1 MNMPFQHFEYTII
14 LCEGNILIIFT
25 VSSSVVFPEPN
36 LIVPPIETSFGI
48 LLTKIS
54 SIARLV
60 VIDFV
65 GAVKNTRDV
74 LIPILWEFVNPKI
87 EVAKPETRTLSS
99 LFKSING
106 KNFAFTSLLLTQV
119 NTISSN
125 VLRFVLIEDTPRP
138 TISLTSALKPVPFV
152 PVLSKDV
159 RSPTLYPV

>member
-1 MNMPFQHFEYTII
+1 MP
-14 LCEGNILIIFT
+14 
-25 VSSSVVFPEPN
+25 
-36 LIVPPIETSFGI
+36 
-48 LLTKIS
+48 
-54 SIARLV
+54 V

-87 EVAKPETRTLSS
+87 EVFKPETRTLSS

-106 KNFAFTSLLLTQV
+106 KNFPFTSLLLTQV

-159 RSPTLYPV
+159 RSPTLYPVPGFNMVIFSTPPLDTDVTSVVCLMVSLDSIIKS